1 MRKPAFCMYAKK
13 GPDQLRG
20 NSAADQRPLFSL
32 HEFNI
37 LLHDNIAMGLGH
49 KCSPH

>member
-1 MRKPAFCMYAKK
+1 MKGKGTISWCVLEKCVKDNYYAWIHKF
-13 GPDQLRG
+13 
-20 NSAADQRPLFSL
+20 N
-32 HEFNI
+32 NI